1 MKIQYTIITA
11 LIIAA
16 IIATVYVYPLLPEL
30 VPSHWN
36 ALGEVDAYAKKNV
49 HVTFMLGICIA
60 LPIFMRILPKLDPK
74 YKNIQSF
81 EGDFAWFTVVFT
93 LFMIALYAYTTLYAL
108 GYQYPIQSF
117 IIPAMSV
124 LFYTTGLLLAKA
136 KPNYSIGF
144 RLPWTLDSE
153 DNWNKT
159 HKIAAL
165 SFRYGAFALLLTT
178 LLGKY
183 SFSVFMIALSFMVI
197 IPIMYSYRL
206 HKTSR

>member
-11 LIIAA
+11 LIITA
-16 IIATVYVYPLLPEL
+16 IIATIYVYPLLPEL

-36 ALGEVDAYAKKNV
+36 ALGEVDAYTKKNV
-49 HVTFMLGICIA
+49 HVTFMLGICIV

-74 YKNIQSF
+74 YKNIKSF

-108 GYQYPIQSF
+108 GYQYPIQAF

-144 RLPWTLDSE
+144 RLPWTLDNE

-159 HKIAAL
+159 HKIASL
-165 SFRYGAFALLLTT
+165 SFRYGSFALLLTT

-183 SFSVFMIALSFMVI
+183 SFSVFMIALTFMALIPVI
-197 IPIMYSYRL
+197 YSYRL